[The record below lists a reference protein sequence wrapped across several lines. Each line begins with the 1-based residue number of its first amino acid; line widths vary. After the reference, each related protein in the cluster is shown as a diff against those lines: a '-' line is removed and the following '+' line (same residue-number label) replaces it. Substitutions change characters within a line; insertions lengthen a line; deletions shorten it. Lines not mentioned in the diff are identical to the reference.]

1 MEFKIF
7 NTEEGER
14 EVGEFESLETYEDMF
29 NAAEQD
35 FWAMFKIVNWV
46 EGLDES
52 TVLQAI
58 EFLRLGGFDEVA
70 DSLDFFVQ
78 GKPE

>member
-14 EVGEFESLETYEDMF
+14 EVGEFESLETHEDMF
-29 NAAEQD
+29 NAAERD

-46 EGLDES
+46 EELEEETVKIAINVLDENGFEGE
-52 TVLQAI
+52 ANY
-58 EFLRLGGFDEVA
+58 LRLW
-70 DSLDFFVQ
+70 LI